1 MKNALKQLLDSV
13 GLEVRRGRRNWRE
26 DASRSAHDPDPLI
39 KHVLTRVRPYTM
51 TSDERII
58 ALVDAVRY
66 VVRNRIR
73 GDFVECGVWRG
84 GSMMT
89 MALTL
94 LAEGAA
100 DRRLL
105 LYDTFSGM
113 SDPTEADVDFTG
125 QSAKSVLERSPRTGD
140 DVMWGVSGIED
151 VRRNMEATG
160 YPRANIAYVQGR
172 VEDTIPQHIP
182 GEIAVLRLDTDWY
195 ESTRHELVHLYPL
208 LVENGILI
216 IDDYGHWRGAKAATD
231 EYFARFDRAAY
242 MHRIDYTGRL
252 VIKQRM

>member
-1 MKNALKQLLDSV
+1 MKHALKWLLASV
-13 GLEVRRGRRNWRE
+13 RLEARRGRRNWRE
-26 DASRSAHDPDPLI
+26 DAVQPAPDRDPIIAD
-39 KHVLTRVRPYTM
+39 VLTRVRPYTM
-51 TSDERII
+51 TSDGRII
-58 ALVDAVRY
+58 ALIDAVRY
-66 VVRNRIR
+66 VVRNKIR

-94 LAEGAA
+94 LAEGVS

-140 DVMWGVSGIED
+140 TPMCAISGIEE
-151 VRRNMEATG
+151 VRANIEAIG
-160 YPRANIAYVQGR
+160 YPRANVSYVQGR
-172 VEDTIPQHIP
+172 VEDTIPQYAP
-182 GEIAVLRLDTDWY
+182 REIALLRLDTDWY
-195 ESTRHELVHLYPL
+195 ESTRHELFHLYPL
-208 LVENGILI
+208 LVDNGVLI
-216 IDDYGHWRGAKAATD
+216 IDDYGHWRGAGAATD
-231 EYFARFDRAAY
+231 QYFGSFDKAPY

-252 VIKQRM
+252 IIKQRI